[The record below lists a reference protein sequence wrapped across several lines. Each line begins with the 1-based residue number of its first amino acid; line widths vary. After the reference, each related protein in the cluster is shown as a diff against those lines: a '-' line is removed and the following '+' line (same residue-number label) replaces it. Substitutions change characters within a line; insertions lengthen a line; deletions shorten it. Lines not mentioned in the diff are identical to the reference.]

1 MRRDDVPEREEGEM
15 VGVLWWGCEGRGE
28 HTRRFACPVAL
39 AALPVE
45 EVESD
50 LPVRNS
56 LPEGMLSAMMKVVL
70 MEVSLLWIGTM
81 AFSALSSRSLSR
93 V

>member
-1 MRRDDVPEREEGEM
+1 M
-15 VGVLWWGCEGRGE
+15 GVTKEGRR
-28 HTRRFACPVAL
+28 HTRRLGCCPMALVAL
-39 AALPVE
+39 AVE

-56 LPEGMLSAMMKVVL
+56 LPEGMLSAMMKVVFDGGAAVL
-70 MEVSLLWIGTM
+70 DGYDGFLRVVVAVSVPGVG
-81 AFSALSSRSLSR
+81 R